1 MKCITKIL
9 KEELVMIDF
18 GYNTNPEMIQE
29 SYDAAS
35 SRFSDLMDGKFN
47 SFNPDSIVSSGNNQ
61 LKSGVWDSDI
71 EDSPLALG
79 YKNSAPAVTPKPGR
93 FM

>member
-1 MKCITKIL
+1 MA
-9 KEELVMIDF
+9 IDF

-35 SRFSDLMDGKFN
+35 SRFSDLMEGKFN
-47 SFNPDSIVSSGNNQ
+47 SFNPDSIISSGNNA
-61 LKSGVWDSDI
+61 LKSGVWDADI